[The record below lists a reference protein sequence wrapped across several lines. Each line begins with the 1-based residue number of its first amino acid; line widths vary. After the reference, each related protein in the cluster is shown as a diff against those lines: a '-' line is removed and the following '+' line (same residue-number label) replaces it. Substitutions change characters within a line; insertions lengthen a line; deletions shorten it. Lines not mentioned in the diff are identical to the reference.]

1 MNTENEQE
9 IRQLRTIAALYTKR
23 SKLREAE
30 AVYKSLLSIQE
41 KHNGEFSPELA
52 LTCYQL
58 AEVYADLGQYI
69 CARPLYERAVTIWES
84 LGKLKLVKPE
94 ETIFFMDAMVAL
106 QTNNEIQHEEHQEQA
121 KNQASADSP
130 GSAKK
135 SAA

>member
-1 MNTENEQE
+1 MNIDNEQE
-9 IRQLRTIAALYTKR
+9 IRQMRTIAALYTKR

-30 AVYKSLLSIQE
+30 AVYKSLLTIQE

-69 CARPLYERAVTIWES
+69 CARPLYERAVCIWES
-84 LGKLKLVKPE
+84 LGNLKLVKPE
-94 ETIFFMDAMVAL
+94 ETIFFMDALVAL
-106 QTNNEIQHEEHQEQA
+106 QTNNEFEHEEHQEQEQHREQEQR
-121 KNQASADSP
+121 QAE
-130 GSAKK
+130 KR

>member
-1 MNTENEQE
+1 MNTDNEQE
-9 IRQLRTIAALYTKR
+9 IRQMRTIAALYTKR

-30 AVYKSLLSIQE
+30 AVYKSLLTIQE

-69 CARPLYERAVTIWES
+69 SARPLYERAVCIWEN

-94 ETIFFMDAMVAL
+94 ETIFFMDALVAL
-106 QTNNEIQHEEHQEQA
+106 QTNNEFEHEEHREQEQRQSEKRSVA
-121 KNQASADSP
+121 
-130 GSAKK
+130 
-135 SAA
+135 